1 MNEQIRQNFPP
12 SAGGSGPDKRYRIA
26 FLTVDWNYELVEN
39 TLHGLLQFTVDH
51 PDVQIC
57 VFDCF
62 GKDLGND
69 KDRSEYSIFQLP
81 ELSRFDGLLIQ
92 SNQIILQEAR
102 HEVER
107 IVRESG
113 IPAVTIGCE
122 LEGCSLAFFDN
133 REAQYGMAE
142 HIIREHGA
150 RRIVYLTG
158 NLDNDCPE
166 GQARLDGFREACRD
180 NGIPESNLEIT
191 PCTWR
196 TSDGVNVARRF
207 LRNRDLLPDAFI
219 CANDE
224 MALGLMETLQ
234 ENGIRVPR
242 DVLVCGFD
250 NLSSAE
256 LSSPRLS
263 TVHTDHS
270 KLDYYAAEV
279 LLRMIRGAENRDQ
292 IPFGFELICSE
303 SCGCHN
309 APRRAVIRD
318 LYFQQTR
325 FLRSFYVQQDQMA
338 EDLFEAVDL
347 PDLMRIFSNNHTIFG
362 CDNVYLCINE
372 YYFDNYD
379 KSMWPNYAECFD
391 STMVLYDSSQSG
403 RNSDDDMIRFPTED
417 LLPAHLME
425 KEPFLIFY
433 PLHYNTY
440 SIGYIA
446 LNGICSAAKL
456 NLHESI
462 LNFLEIAIEN
472 VRKKSLLHNLN
483 DTLDDL
489 YVHDAL
495 TGLYNRFGLARFGQQ
510 RYDDLLASEGS
521 VQILFIDMDDMKAI
535 NDRFG
540 HETGDAALKISA
552 RILQRTCSSDAFIMR
567 YGGDE
572 FIIIDSGR
580 LRHLDENIVAAA
592 EEYNRTSGMPFTL
605 SFSVGVIRTNAEKR
619 TPVDDCIK
627 AADALMYKIKQK
639 KKAAFTSRQ
648 PAARP
653 KARSRKKA
661 D

>member
-1 MNEQIRQNFPP
+1 MAEKKSRI
-12 SAGGSGPDKRYRIA
+12 RIA

-51 PDVQIC
+51 PDVQLC

-69 KDRSEYSIFQLP
+69 KDRSEYSIFSLP
-81 ELSRFDGLLIQ
+81 ELSEFDGLLIQ

-107 IVRESG
+107 IVLESG
-113 IPAVTIGCE
+113 IPAVAIGCE
-122 LEGCSLAFFDN
+122 LKGCSIAFFDN

-158 NLDNDCPE
+158 NLYNDCPE
-166 GQARLDGFREACRD
+166 GYARLQGFLDACRD
-180 NGIPESNLEIT
+180 NKIPDSNLEVIK
-191 PCTWR
+191 CTWR

-207 LRNRDLLPDAFI
+207 LRGTEPLPDAFI

-234 ENGIRVPR
+234 ESGIRVPR

-270 KLDYYAAEV
+270 KLDYHAAEV
-279 LLRMIRGAENRDQ
+279 LLNMIRGAETQDQ
-292 IPFGFELICSE
+292 IPFGFDLICSE

-309 APRRAVIRD
+309 TPRRGVIRD

-325 FLRSFYVQQDQMA
+325 FLRSFYIQQDQMA
-338 EDLFEAVDL
+338 EALFEANDL
-347 PDLMRIFSNNHTIFG
+347 QDLMRIISNNHTIFG
-362 CDNVYLCINE
+362 CDAIYLCINE

-379 KSMWPNYAECFD
+379 KSMWPNYAESFD
-391 STMVLYDSSQSG
+391 STMVVYDSTRKTG
-403 RNSDDDMIRFPTED
+403 DDMIRFPTED

-446 LNGICSAAKL
+446 LNGICAAAKL

-462 LNFLEIAIEN
+462 LNFLAIAIEN

-580 LRHLDENIVAAA
+580 IRHLDENIMAAA
-592 EEYNRTSGMPFTL
+592 NEYNRTSGMPFTL
-605 SFSVGVIRTNAEKR
+605 SFSVGVIRTDASKR
-619 TPVDDCIK
+619 LPVDECIRS
-627 AADALMYKIKQK
+627 ADALMYKVKQK

-648 PAARP
+648 PSEKP
-653 KARSRKKA
+653 KIKSRKKTE
-661 D
+661 

>member
-1 MNEQIRQNFPP
+1 MAHEKSRF
-12 SAGGSGPDKRYRIA
+12 RIA

-39 TLHGLLQFTVDH
+39 TLHGLLQYTVDH

-69 KDRSEYSIFQLP
+69 KDKSEYAIFQLP
-81 ELSRFDGLLIQ
+81 RLSEFDGLLIQ
-92 SNQIILQEAR
+92 GNQIILSEAR
-102 HEVER
+102 DEVAR
-107 IVRESG
+107 IVAESG
-113 IPAVTIGCE
+113 VPALSIGCE
-122 LEGCSLAFFDN
+122 IEGCSFLYFDN
-133 REAQYGMAE
+133 RIAQYKMAE
-142 HIIREHGA
+142 HIILEHGA
-150 RRIVYLTG
+150 RRLVYLTG

-166 GQARLDGFREACRD
+166 GEERLNGFQDACRD
-180 NGIPESNLEIT
+180 NGIPEENVEVIR
-191 PCTWR
+191 CTWR
-196 TSDGVNVARRF
+196 TSDGVNVAARWISSKEP
-207 LRNRDLLPDAFI
+207 LPDAFI

-234 ENGIRVPR
+234 EHGVRVPR

-250 NLSSAE
+250 NLTSAE

-270 KLDYYAAEV
+270 KLNYFGADI
-279 LLRMIRGAENRDQ
+279 LMSMIRGGKAQDRNT
-292 IPFGFELICSE
+292 FGFDLICSE

-309 APRRAVIRD
+309 VPRRGVIRD

-347 PDLMRIFSNNHTIFG
+347 PDLMRIFAKNHSIFG
-362 CDNVYLCINE
+362 CDNVCLCVNE
-372 YYFDNYD
+372 YYYDNYD
-379 KSMWPNYAECFD
+379 KSMWPNYAENFD
-391 STMVLYDSSQSG
+391 STMILYDTS
-403 RNSDDDMIRFPTED
+403 REYREDEDPMIRFPTCS
-417 LLPAHLME
+417 LLPDALME
-425 KEPFLIFY
+425 RERFLMFY

-446 LNGICSAAKL
+446 LNGICAAAKL

-462 LNFLEIAIEN
+462 VNFLEIAIEN

-495 TGLYNRFGLARFGQQ
+495 TGLYNRFGLSRYGMQRF
-510 RYDDLLASEGS
+510 DDLLASEGS
-521 VQILFIDMDDMKAI
+521 VQVLFIDMDNMKGI
-535 NDRFG
+535 NDSFG
-540 HETGDAALKISA
+540 HESGDAALKISA
-552 RILQRTCSSDAFIMR
+552 RILQRTCSPDAFIMR

-580 LRHLDENIVAAA
+580 IRHLEEQIQAAA
-592 EEYNRTSGMPFTL
+592 DEYNSTSGMPFSL
-605 SFSVGVIRTNAEKR
+605 SFSIGLIRTNIKER
-619 TPVDDCIK
+619 RPMDECIK
-627 AADALMYKIKQK
+627 AADSLMYKAKQK
-639 KKAAFTSRQ
+639 RKAARDGQ
-648 PAARP
+648 PCGKPAE
-653 KARSRKKA
+653 S
-661 D
+661 

>member
-1 MNEQIRQNFPP
+1 MDNRLIRNSLPADRG
-12 SAGGSGPDKRYRIA
+12 SDAGRQYHIA

-39 TLHGLLQFTVDH
+39 TLHGLKQYVDEH
-51 PDVQIC
+51 QNIRLRI
-57 VFDCF
+57 FDCF
-62 GKDLGND
+62 GKDLDNAKD
-69 KDRSEYSIFQLP
+69 KSEYTIFTLP
-81 ELSRFDGLLIQ
+81 DLSKFDGAIILG
-92 SNQIILQEAR
+92 NQIILR
-102 HEVER
+102 R
-107 IVRESG
+107 VRNELVRRVNDSG
-113 IPAVTIGCE
+113 LPAVTVGCP
-122 LEGCSLAFFDN
+122 LPGCVLVTHDN
-133 REAQYGMAE
+133 RAAQRDMTN
-142 HIIREHGA
+142 HVIRAHNA
-150 RRIVYLTG
+150 RRLVYLTG
-158 NLDNDCPE
+158 ILDNDCPE
-166 GQARLDGFREACRD
+166 AGERLDGFMDACRE
-180 NGIPESNLEIT
+180 NALPPENIRVLNK
-191 PCTWR
+191 TWR
-196 TSDGVNVARRF
+196 ASDGEEVARSYV
-207 LRNRDLLPDAFI
+207 RDGRALPDAFI

-234 ENGIRVPR
+234 ESGIRVPR

-279 LLRMIRGAENRDQ
+279 LLNMIRGNETRDQ
-292 IPFGFELICSE
+292 IPFGFDLICSE

-309 APRRAVIRD
+309 APRRGVIRD

-338 EDLFEAVDL
+338 EALFEANDL
-347 PDLMRIFSNNHTIFG
+347 QDLMRIISNNHTIFG
-362 CDNVYLCINE
+362 CDTIYLCINE

-379 KSMWPNYAECFD
+379 KSMWPNYAESFD
-391 STMVLYDSSQSG
+391 STMVVYDSSRETG
-403 RNSDDDMIRFPTED
+403 EDMIRFPTED

-446 LNGICSAAKL
+446 LNGICAAAKL

-495 TGLYNRFGLARFGQQ
+495 TGLYNRFGLTRFGQQ

-521 VQILFIDMDDMKAI
+521 VQILFIDMDDMKGI

-580 LRHLDENIVAAA
+580 IRHLDESIMTAAD
-592 EEYNRTSGMPFTL
+592 EYNRTSGMPFTL
-605 SFSVGVIRTNAEKR
+605 SFSVGVIRTDASKR
-619 TPVDDCIK
+619 LPVDECIRS
-627 AADALMYKIKQK
+627 ADALMYKVKQK

-648 PAARP
+648 PSEKP
-653 KARSRKKA
+653 KTKSRKKA
-661 D
+661 E

>member
-1 MNEQIRQNFPP
+1 M
-12 SAGGSGPDKRYRIA
+12 AGKEGRVRIA

-69 KDRSEYSIFQLP
+69 KDRSEYSIFRLP
-81 ELSRFDGLLIQ
+81 DLSSFDGLLVQ
-92 SNQIILQEAR
+92 SNQIVLSEAR
-102 HEVER
+102 KEVEE
-107 IVRESG
+107 IIAYSG
-113 IPAVTIGCE
+113 IPAIAIGCE
-122 LEGCSLAFFDN
+122 LEGCSLVYFDN
-133 REAQYGMAE
+133 RKAQYTMAE
-142 HIIREHGA
+142 HIIMEHGA
-150 RRIVYLTG
+150 RRLVYLTG
-158 NLDNDCPE
+158 IMDNDCPE
-166 GQARLDGFREACRD
+166 GQERLDGFRDACRD
-180 NGIPESNLEIT
+180 NGVPEENVEIIRG
-191 PCTWR
+191 TWR
-196 TSDGVNVARRF
+196 TSDGVSVARRW
-207 LRNRDLLPDAFI
+207 LRNKEPLPDAFV

-224 MALGLMETLQ
+224 MALGLLETLQ
-234 ENGIRVPR
+234 ESGIRIPR

-270 KLDYYAAEV
+270 KLDYFAADM
-279 LLRMIRGAENRDQ
+279 LMRRIRGEDIPTR
-292 IPFGFELICSE
+292 IPFEFELICSE

-309 APRRAVIRD
+309 APRRGVIRD

-338 EDLFEAVDL
+338 EALFEAEDL
-347 PDLMRIFSNNHTIFG
+347 TDLMRIISKNHTIFG
-362 CDNVYLCINE
+362 CDDIYLCINE

-379 KSMWPNYAECFD
+379 KSMWPNYAESFD
-391 STMVLYDSSQSG
+391 TTMVLYDSTPAG
-403 RNSDDDMIRFPTED
+403 LRGDEEMIRFPTAD
-417 LLPAHLME
+417 LLPEKLME
-425 KEPFLIFY
+425 KEPFLMFY

-440 SIGYIA
+440 SIGY
-446 LNGICSAAKL
+446 LVLDGICTASKL

-472 VRKKSLLHNLN
+472 VRKKGLLHNLN

-495 TGLYNRFGLARFGQQ
+495 TGLYNRFGLSRFGQQ

-521 VQILFIDMDDMKAI
+521 VQILFIDMDDMKSI
-535 NDRFG
+535 NDRYG
-540 HETGDAALKISA
+540 HEAGDAALKISS
-552 RILQRTCSSDAFIMR
+552 RILQRTCSADAFIMR

-580 LRHLDENIVAAA
+580 VRHLDDRILEAAD
-592 EEYNRTSGMPFTL
+592 EYNRTSGMPFTL
-605 SFSVGVIRTNAEKR
+605 GFSIGTARTDANER
-619 TPVDDCIK
+619 MPVDDCIK
-627 AADALMYKIKQK
+627 AADSLMYKVKQK
-639 KKAAFTSRQ
+639 RKAASPEKQ
-648 PAARP
+648 PSSKP
-653 KARSRKKA
+653 RSRKS
-661 D
+661 

>member
-1 MNEQIRQNFPP
+1 MAETPR
-12 SAGGSGPDKRYRIA
+12 RYRIA

-39 TLHGLLQFTVDH
+39 TLHGLLQYTVDH

-62 GKDLGND
+62 GKDIGNE
-69 KDRSEYSIFQLP
+69 KDQSEYSVFRLP
-81 ELSRFDGLLIQ
+81 ELAGFDGLLIQ
-92 SNQIILQEAR
+92 SNQIILKEAR
-102 HEVER
+102 RAVEQL
-107 IVRESG
+107 VAGSG
-113 IPAVTIGCE
+113 IPSVAIGCE
-122 LEGCSLAFFDN
+122 LEGCSLVFFDN
-133 REAQYGMAE
+133 RLAQHSMAE
-142 HIIREHGA
+142 HIIQEHGA

-166 GQARLDGFREACRD
+166 AGERLAGFRDACQE
-180 NGIPESNLEIT
+180 NGIPEQNVEVIT
-191 PCTWR
+191 CTWR
-196 TSDGVNVARRF
+196 TSDGVHVARRWISSGEP
-207 LRNRDLLPDAFI
+207 LPDAFI

-270 KLDYYAAEV
+270 RLDYHAADV
-279 LLRMIRGAENRDQ
+279 LMRMIRGQEPPAKHSFDY
-292 IPFGFELICSE
+292 ELICSE

-309 APRRAVIRD
+309 APRRGLIRD

-338 EDLFEAVDL
+338 EDLFGAEDL
-347 PDLMRIFSNNHTIFG
+347 PDLMRIISQNHTIFG
-362 CDNVYLCINE
+362 CDDIYLCINE

-379 KSMWPNYAECFD
+379 KSMWPNYAEEFD
-391 STMVLYDSSQSG
+391 IRMVLYGNGLEAGTDPDG
-403 RNSDDDMIRFPTED
+403 MFRFPTSS
-417 LLPAHLME
+417 LLPDRLME
-425 KEPFLIFY
+425 KERFLIFY

-440 SIGYIA
+440 CIGYIA
-446 LNGICSAAKL
+446 LNGICAAAKL

-495 TGLYNRFGLARFGQQ
+495 TGLYNRFGLSRFGQQ

-521 VQILFIDMDDMKAI
+521 VQVLFIDMDDMKSI

-540 HETGDAALKISA
+540 HETGDAALKSAA
-552 RILQRTCSSDAFIMR
+552 RILQRTCSNDAFIMR

-572 FIIIDSGR
+572 FIIIDTGR
-580 LRHLDENIVAAA
+580 LRNLNTLLRDAAG
-592 EEYNRTSGMPFTL
+592 EYNRTSGMPFTL
-605 SFSVGVIRTNAEKR
+605 GFSIGIVRTDAVER
-619 TPVDDCIK
+619 MPLDDCIK
-627 AADALMYKIKQK
+627 TADSLMYRIKEK
-639 KKAAFTSRQ
+639 KKAAASGKQ
-648 PAARP
+648 PSGKTKRKAP
-653 KARSRKKA
+653 K